1 MLRGLESRVG
11 QFIKIN
17 SCRLDV
23 ANGKTDYTKQ
33 VNPFMKSYVS
43 YIPYYKELTHSPVA
57 KPCALLTQQ
66 DF

>member
-1 MLRGLESRVG
+1 MLRGLESRVV

-17 SCRLDV
+17 SCKLDV
-23 ANGKTDYTKQ
+23 ANSKTDCIKQ
-33 VNPFMKSYVS
+33 VNTFMKSYIF

-57 KPCALLTQQ
+57 NPCVLVTQQ

>member
-17 SCRLDV
+17 SCKHDV
-23 ANGKTDYTKQ
+23 ANGKTDYTKL
-33 VNPFMKSYVS
+33 VNPFTKSCIFC
-43 YIPYYKELTHSPVA
+43 IPYYKELTHSPVA